1 MITTASPFLVVEDVE
16 ASIQYYQSLFGGE
29 VKILNEHQ
37 GVLRHAELHIGSSLL
52 HFSSTYGGHVP
63 KGHSIKVILNID
75 SEADMRRIYDRLV
88 ADHGQATVPLQDT
101 FFGALHG
108 EVTDAING
116 INWVMNHFR
125 QQA

>member
-1 MITTASPFLVVEDVE
+1 MITNASPFLVVEDVE

-37 GVLRHAELHIGSSLL
+37 GILRHAELHIGNSLL

-63 KGHSIKVILNID
+63 KGHNIKVILNID
-75 SEADMRRIYDRLV
+75 SEADMRCIYDKLV
-88 ADHGQATVPLQDT
+88 ADNGQATVELQDT

-108 EVTDAING
+108 EVTDHING

-125 QQA
+125 Q